1 MVDLTPKQLVDHLA
15 NAIGSAWA
23 ECLEL
28 PQPVSIVVPGQP
40 IQSSLLVFKVIILD
54 GTSWD
59 AMTDSFYDVKT
70 STNVVFDFEKDSDNN
85 LWIRAGVD
93 VFAGVRL
100 DRGILSRA
108 HSVINDLG
116 FASPRRLQ
124 LIKLTRDELPQQTH
138 LSAEVLKER
147 QTTAYFLRYSLRLN
161 PQDIAFALS
170 FLERIHPGHRWSTL
184 YNISGNTGEFI
195 HLWYKNT
202 SLTVC
207 SSKEFGPGA
216 PCGWN
221 PRKRL
226 P

>member
-1 MVDLTPKQLVDHLA
+1 MVDLTPKQLVDHIA

-23 ECLEL
+23 KSLEL

-40 IQSSLLVFKVIILD
+40 IQSSLLVFKVIVPD

-59 AMTDSFYDVKT
+59 AMTATFCDVKT
-70 STNVVFDFEKDSDNN
+70 STNVVFDFEKDSDND

-116 FASPRRLQ
+116 FASSRRLQ
-124 LIKLTRDELPQQTH
+124 LIKLTEKELPQQAQ
-138 LSAEVLKER
+138 LSVDVLGER

-161 PQDIAFALS
+161 PHDIAFTLS
-170 FLERIHPGHRWSTL
+170 YLERMHPGFRWSAL
-184 YNISGNTGEFI
+184 YNVSGITG
-195 HLWYKNT
+195 
-202 SLTVC
+202 
-207 SSKEFGPGA
+207 
-216 PCGWN
+216 
-221 PRKRL
+221 
-226 P
+226 